1 MNKFT
6 TLSLISLISLMSAL
20 TLANVVMASSH
31 PNIRSERLPFIRLYN
46 PTINDHFYTSS
57 QVEADG
63 AVANHSYRIEG
74 TMGYV
79 ERYQVDATEAI
90 FRMWNPVAKKHFYTT
105 NSNEVQSAQSSG
117 FVLEGT
123 VGFMQINPEQL
134 ANPLSGMFWQ
144 GEVIVYRLYNSTQ
157 RKHFYTVSQS
167 EVNYLLTR
175 GYASEGQLGGELFST
190 YDPGTQN

>member
-6 TLSLISLISLMSAL
+6 TLCLISLISLVSG
-20 TLANVVMASSH
+20 LAFANIVVASSH

-57 QVEADG
+57 QIEADG
-63 AVANHSYRIEG
+63 AVANHGYVIEG

-79 ERYQVDATEAI
+79 ERYQLDSTEAI

-105 NSNEVQSAQSSG
+105 SNQEIQSAQSSG

-123 VGFMQINPEQL
+123 VGFMQINLEYTT
-134 ANPLSGMFWQ
+134 NPLSGMFWQ
-144 GEVIVYRLYNSTQ
+144 GEVKVYRLYNNSQ

-167 EVNYLLTR
+167 EANSLLTK
-175 GYASEGQLGGELFST
+175 GYVSEGQLGGGLFST